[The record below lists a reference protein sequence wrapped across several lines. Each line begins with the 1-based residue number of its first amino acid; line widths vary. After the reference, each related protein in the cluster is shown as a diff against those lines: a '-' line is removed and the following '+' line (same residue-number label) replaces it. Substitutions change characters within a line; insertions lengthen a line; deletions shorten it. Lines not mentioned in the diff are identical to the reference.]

1 MKKFNFLL
9 MLVSLFV
16 ALFSTSSC
24 NNEETGVLTPEIM
37 LTAGSVT
44 QTSLSFTAE
53 TSVAEKAYYLVVK
66 AADEQVVDGM
76 TVVST
81 GTEIVKAD
89 GSAWVNDAASVTVKD
104 LEPETEYLVYAAAVN
119 GPETT
124 LVDAPL
130 SMTTSDKSMPTVS
143 LEAVEAEDSKLYFRV
158 TTAYAAE
165 VKWLAVPA
173 DTEVTADKVLAEGVA
188 LAEKDLNKTAMVK
201 AENLSDDTAYD
212 IYAVAKA
219 EDRVTLSESITMR
232 TLPTPPTVELELIEA
247 GSTYAAAFVRTTNA
261 EEVKWAYAP
270 HGYEGVTAD
279 LVYQAGDALSAEEVG
294 SGEAIIEIE
303 ELDPATSYDLYAVA
317 KRGDVLVLSETL
329 TFTTEEASAGGD
341 MVQLSVVFDTASMM
355 DPSQHGIG
363 GFYFLQLRNSQ
374 TNDMALLPVYDLS
387 GASYLDGYYPV
398 VAQPTSEDV
407 RFVAQTDAN
416 IGSAFFMIGGKEYY
430 LLPGVDPHSQPYGI
444 QFLTLMGQGED
455 NNMITLNLMLC
466 DENANPAAEL
476 LGQCYMGPL
485 GYSGAGAM
493 AQAERDLTV
502 FKEYTMT
509 VAEDGKTVTLRGTS
523 YMGDI
528 KLILSTENGSLVEKE
543 GEGNGVNYSVEGGT
557 ISTES
562 YYWEPL
568 DDWTF
573 KFTQGN
579 LYIEKVAG
587 KDNTYAFT
595 MSSRRGGLVA
605 EMQQPQALQ
614 LLFTPLDVAWEV
626 TITK

>member
-81 GTEIVKAD
+81 GTEIVKED

-130 SMTTSDKSMPTVS
+130 AMTTSNKSMPTVS
-143 LEAVEAEDSKLYFRV
+143 LEAVEAEDTKLYFRV

-188 LAEKDLNKTAMVK
+188 LAEKELNKTTMVK
-201 AENLSDDTAYD
+201 AEDLSDDTAYD

-219 EDRVTLSESITMR
+219 EDRVVLSESITMR

-247 GSTYAAAFVRTTNA
+247 GSDYAAAFVRMTNA
-261 EEVKWAYAP
+261 EEVKWAYAE

-279 LVYQAGDALSAEEVG
+279 LVYQVGDSLSAEEVG
-294 SGEAIIEIE
+294 SGEAIVEIE

-317 KRGDVLVLSETL
+317 KRGDILVLSEPL
-329 TFTTEEASAGGD
+329 TFTTEEASASDGLE
-341 MVQLSVVFDTASMM
+341 QLTVSFDTASIM

-363 GFYFLQLRNSQ
+363 GFFFLQFSNSE
-374 TNDMALLPVYDLS
+374 TYDMAMLPVYDLT
-387 GASYLDGYYPV
+387 GASWLDGYFPV
-398 VAQPTSEDV
+398 LAEPTSNDTQ
-407 RFVAQTDAN
+407 FVAQADTN
-416 IGSAFFMIGGKEYY
+416 IGAACFMIGGKEYY
-430 LLPGVDPHSQPYGI
+430 LLPGADEYGIPYGI
-444 QFLTLMGQGED
+444 TFMTTMGQGQD
-455 NNMITLNLMLC
+455 NNLISLNLMLC
-466 DENANPAAEL
+466 DETLKPVAVL
-476 LGQCYMGPL
+476 QGDCYMGPL
-485 GYSGAGAM
+485 GYSGVGA
-493 AQAERDLTV
+493 AETDRDLSSFT
-502 FKEYTMT
+502 EYKMT
-509 VAEDGKTVTLRGTS
+509 VAEDGKTVTLKADN
-523 YMGDI
+523 YMGSV
-528 KLILSTENGSLVEKE
+528 KLILSTENGSLVASE
-543 GEGNGVNYSVEGGT
+543 GEGNGINYSVEGGT

-587 KDNTYAFT
+587 KENTYTFT

-605 EMQQPQALQ
+605 EMQQPQALICK
-614 LLFTPLDVAWEV
+614 FSPLDVAWEV